1 MKLLNHIL
9 LSSDFSHSSK
19 NLVDT
24 AIEIAKVLQTKIIPM
39 HVLPGDITDEK
50 VHTQLENMTR
60 DELAQI
66 KQEIEDAGV
75 ESGNPIIQFGSV
87 SDAIVRIATAVK
99 TNLIVIGSGESY
111 SKERFKLGTTAKR
124 IIQKS
129 EKPVFVVKEDT
140 PLNIQNILCPVD
152 FSDTSKRALQNA
164 ITLSHRYKAELTIMS
179 VFEPPSA
186 SWFTSEEEREA
197 QNDAKYAEFQ
207 SQFDEFLKDFN
218 LVGLNWKKELPKG
231 IPSEEILNTISS
243 NMIDLLVMGT
253 VGRTGLN
260 RMIMGSV
267 TEKVIREV
275 PCSFLTMKS
284 ENMITLQLESNIRD
298 IQNLYQTAVQLT
310 KDGFHED
317 AIDQLKACLNINNMH
332 VPAYLGIAKIYE
344 RLNDEKNAKRYR
356 EKGMEIKEK
365 FWYLKIEQEI
375 RKLKGS

>member
-9 LSSDFSHSSK
+9 LASDFSNSSK
-19 NLVDT
+19 NLVNT

-39 HVLPGDITDEK
+39 HVLPSDITDEK
-50 VHTQLENMTR
+50 THALLHKMAHE
-60 DELAQI
+60 ELSTI
-66 KQEIEDAGV
+66 KKQIEDAEV
-75 ESGNPIIQFGSV
+75 ESGNVILEFGSV
-87 SDAIVRIATAVK
+87 SDTIVRTANAMK
-99 TNLIVIGSGESY
+99 TNLILIGSGESY
-111 SKERFKLGTTAKR
+111 FKERFQLGTTAKR

-129 EKPVFVVKEDT
+129 EKPVFVVKENT
-140 PLNIQNILCPVD
+140 PLNIQNILCPID
-152 FSDTSKRALQNA
+152 FSETSKRALKNA
-164 ITLSHRYKAELTIMS
+164 ITLSHRYKAELTILS
-179 VFEPPSA
+179 VYEPQST
-186 SWFTSEEEREA
+186 SWFSFEDEKEV
-197 QNDAKYAEFQ
+197 QNDAKYAAHK
-207 SQFDEFLKDFN
+207 SQFEDFLKEFN
-218 LVGLNWKKELPKG
+218 LVGLNLKKE
-231 IPSEEILNTISS
+231 IPRGTPSVEILNTISS

-284 ENMITLQLESNIRD
+284 ENVITLQLESNIRD
-298 IQNLYQTAVQLT
+298 IENLYQTAVQLT

-344 RLNDEKNAKRYR
+344 RLDDEKNAKRYR
-356 EKGMEIKEK
+356 DKGMEIKEK

-375 RKLKGS
+375 RNLKRS